1 MCDGG
6 RAAPLIF
13 DLELDSPF
21 SFKCQACGA
30 CCYNKAIEIGPH
42 ETERLAANRGLP
54 VDEFLRVYAED
65 DGATLRNRPDGGC
78 IFLAA
83 GRCAVHPDRPLVCR
97 MFPLGLISDGRGRE
111 RYGCMPLHPDCLGIV
126 DRDET
131 VKGYLDG
138 QGAATYL
145 ARLNRP

>member
-6 RAAPLIF
+6 RAAPLVF
-13 DLELDSPF
+13 DLELDSSF

-30 CCYNKAIEIGPH
+30 CCHNKAIEIGPH
-42 ETERLAANRGLP
+42 EAARLAANHGLA

-65 DGATLRNRPDGGC
+65 DGATLRNLPDGSC

-97 MFPLGLISDGRGRE
+97 MFPLGLIDNGRGRE

-126 DRDET
+126 DRDGT
-131 VKGYLDG
+131 VKHYLAE
-138 QGAATYL
+138 QGAVPDL
-145 ARLNRP
+145 ARLNLP